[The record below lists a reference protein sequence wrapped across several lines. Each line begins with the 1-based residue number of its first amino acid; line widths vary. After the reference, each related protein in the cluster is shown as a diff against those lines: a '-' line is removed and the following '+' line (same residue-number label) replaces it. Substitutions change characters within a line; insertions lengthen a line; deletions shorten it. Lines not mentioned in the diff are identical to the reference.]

1 MDFKD
6 YYASLGVPKTAT
18 DAEIKRAYRKLA
30 RKYHPDLN
38 PGDKSAE
45 AKFKEINEANEVLGD
60 PEKRRKYDELGA
72 NWRMYEQAQRDGGA
86 QPGGPGWST
95 HFGGQPGG
103 ATYRTMTPEE
113 MQELF
118 GTDDPFSDFFHTFF
132 GGSAFGG
139 AGGGGTGRARQTRP
153 RRGHDLE
160 SAVDLSLE
168 DVFTGTTR
176 RLVMERDGKERSVDV
191 RIPAGVKDGARVRV
205 AGEGAPGGAGGAAGD
220 LYLTVRLRPHA
231 KFERRGQD
239 LHTRVPVPVTTAV
252 LGGEV
257 SVPTLTGS
265 TLRLKVPELTANG
278 RVFRLRGHGM
288 PTVGKPDER
297 GDLYATIDVQLPSSL
312 SPEERKHY
320 EALKHNM

>member
-30 RKYHPDLN
+30 RKHHPDLN
-38 PGDKSAE
+38 PGDKTAE
-45 AKFKEINEANEVLGD
+45 AKFKEINEANEVLSD
-60 PEKRRKYDELGA
+60 PDKRRKYDELGA
-72 NWRMYEQAQRDGGA
+72 NWRMYEQAQRDGGG
-86 QPGGPGWST
+86 QPGGPGWSA

-132 GGSAFGG
+132 GGSGFGG
-139 AGGGGTGRARQTRP
+139 AAPGQAGRARQTRP

-160 SAVDLSLE
+160 STVDLSLE
-168 DVFTGTTR
+168 EAFTGTTR
-176 RLVMERDGKERSVDV
+176 RLVMERDGKERTVDV

-205 AGEGAPGGAGGAAGD
+205 AGEGAPGATGGGAGD

-239 LHTRVPVPVTTAV
+239 LYTRVPVPVTTAV

-257 SVPTLTGS
+257 SVPTLIGS

-312 SPEERKHY
+312 SPEERRHY
-320 EALKHNM
+320 EALKEGS